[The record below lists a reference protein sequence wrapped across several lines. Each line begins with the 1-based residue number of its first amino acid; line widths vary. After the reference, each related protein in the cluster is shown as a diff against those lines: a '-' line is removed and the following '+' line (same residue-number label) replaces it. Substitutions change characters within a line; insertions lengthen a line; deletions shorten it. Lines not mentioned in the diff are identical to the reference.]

1 MPLWCY
7 FEQQE
12 ASLCGQHLL
21 NNLLQGPY
29 FQASDLGQIALELDQ
44 QEIALGLREP
54 HGQSQNVDL
63 AGNFSIQVLETAL
76 ERQFGLA
83 LSRDC
88 APALKSIQHQDL
100 SKMEQTAFV
109 FNFHD
114 HWFCARWLG
123 GSAGDFYEL
132 NSLKDSPK
140 LMSKTILGMTVSQ
153 MQTEG
158 WSVFLVQGDRLP
170 AVVEQPG
177 EAHWVNLSPEPPA
190 KKQAFFQ
197 GKAYSMRD
205 EEREDGELAKA
216 LRLSL
221 VDFDAKLMEA
231 LEPEPLSSGSEPVIT
246 IQLLL
251 PPTGKRV
258 RRRFPTTAST
268 LQVFAWAKT
277 EVETGKGFQLHLNG
291 SELALEHPLPLTAVG
306 NASIRVIVL

>member
-1 MPLWCY
+1 MRCY

-29 FQASDLGQIALELDQ
+29 FQASDLGQIAQELDQ
-44 QEIALGLREP
+44 QEVALGLREP

-76 ERQFGLA
+76 QRQFGLS

-88 APALKSIQHQDL
+88 APALKSIQLQDL
-100 SKMEQTAFV
+100 GQMEQTAFV

-114 HWFCARWLG
+114 HWFCVRWLG
-123 GSAGDFYEL
+123 ASAGDFYEL
-132 NSLKDSPK
+132 NSLKDSPR
-140 LMSKTILGMTVSQ
+140 LMSKTTLGMTVSQ
-153 MQTEG
+153 MQNEG
-158 WSVFLVQGDRLP
+158 WSVFAVQGDRLP

-177 EAHWVNLSPEPPA
+177 EAHWVSLGPEPPV

-197 GKAYSMRD
+197 GKAYSMRK
-205 EEREDGELAKA
+205 EEEEEDGELAKA

-221 VDFDAKLMEA
+221 EDFDAKQMEV
-231 LEPEPLSSGSEPVIT
+231 LEPEPPLSEPAVT
-246 IQLLL
+246 LQLIL
-251 PPTGKRV
+251 PPTGRRV
-258 RRRFPTTAST
+258 RRRFLATAST

-277 EVETGKGFQLHLNG
+277 KVEAGRGFQLHFNG
-291 SELALEHPLPLTAVG
+291 SELVLGNPLPLADVG
-306 NASIRVIVL
+306 NASIRVVLL